1 MNSSLLTDFMS
12 LLVNG
17 NVGEFVGSDP
27 FQLMDFPAIIEI
39 KNCAQLVD
47 LCGFCEQERV
57 ARHLYSEGSH
67 KVISDWYSYFA

>member
-12 LLVNG
+12 LLVNS

-27 FQLMDFPAIIEI
+27 FQLMDFPAIVEI

-47 LCGFCEQERV
+47 LCGICEQERV

-67 KVISDWYSYFA
+67 KVISDWYSHFA